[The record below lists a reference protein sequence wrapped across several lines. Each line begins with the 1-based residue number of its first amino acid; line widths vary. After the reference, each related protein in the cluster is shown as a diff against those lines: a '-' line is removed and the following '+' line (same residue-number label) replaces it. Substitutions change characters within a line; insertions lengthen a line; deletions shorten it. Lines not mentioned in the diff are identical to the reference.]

1 MIIMN
6 KNVKD
11 YTLQYF
17 ELICTAY
24 LKNDIAF
31 QKSFEV
37 ISKYVSFSMAQTP
50 QLQELHN
57 QERRFKYYTFGSF
70 FPVERAK
77 VYKKGSLYTFTLRS
91 LDESFIDTLTQALTQ
106 NTSNPHFLVVETQK
120 RKIKEFFISE
130 LYSVIP
136 VVVSSERGLFWT
148 LDRDG
153 DIVKLQRLLHDNLE
167 KKYNDFYGEKLK
179 PLQNFIQLLEIKN
192 QKPQKIWTK
201 KGEKEFFFLGNKFKI
216 IPNEDEVSQKLAF
229 LALGAGLGEK
239 NSFGGGFCVAKGM
252 R

>member
-1 MIIMN
+1 M
-6 KNVKD
+6 
-11 YTLQYF
+11 QYF

-24 LKNDIAF
+24 LKEDIAF
-31 QKSFEV
+31 QNSFDA

-70 FPVERAK
+70 FPVEKERI
-77 VYKKGSLYTFTLRS
+77 YKKGTLYKFTLRS
-91 LDESFIDTLTQALTQ
+91 LDENFIDTLAQALTQ
-106 NTSNPHFLVVETQK
+106 NTNNPHFLVVETQK

-130 LYSVIP
+130 LYSVTP

-167 KKYNDFYGEKLK
+167 KKYNDFYGEKLQS
-179 PLQNFIQLLEIKN
+179 LQNFIQLLEIKN
-192 QKPQKIWTK
+192 QKPQKIWTSK
-201 KGEKEFFFLGNKFKI
+201 NGKEFFFLGNKFRI
-216 IPNEDEVSQKLAF
+216 VPNEDEISQKLAF
-229 LALGAGLGEK
+229 MALGSGLGEK